1 VEGKEDDEHGIAV
14 MWRVWRRQR
23 QRKEKMSVG
32 LQWCGGCEKRQEKGR
47 EMRVGGLR
55 VGKVGKMK
63 SLKENERRKTRKDGI
78 LRYFGLRFVICTH
91 FFVYPFTFGLG
102 LTRMNRILSIS
113 FEMERRRLMAKIVL
127 KRSEVKNVQRY
138 RQIPSSSIP
147 CLLENLIGR

>member
-1 VEGKEDDEHGIAV
+1 
-14 MWRVWRRQR
+14 
-23 QRKEKMSVG
+23 VG
-32 LQWCGGCEKRQEKGR
+32 VKRDEKGR
-47 EMRVGGLR
+47 EMRVGRLR

-78 LRYFGLRFVICTH
+78 LRYFGLRCVICTH

-102 LTRMNRILSIS
+102 LTRRNRILSIS

-127 KRSEVKNVQRY
+127 KRSKVKNVQRY